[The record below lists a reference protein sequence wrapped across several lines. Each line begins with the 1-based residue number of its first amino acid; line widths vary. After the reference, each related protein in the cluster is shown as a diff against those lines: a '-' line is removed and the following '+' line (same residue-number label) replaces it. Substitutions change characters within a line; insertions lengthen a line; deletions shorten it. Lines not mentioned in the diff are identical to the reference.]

1 MGAKCCTDRKEPA
14 AGDGGER
21 PSKAGLGDK
30 PDRKSVRQS
39 VHANNAYG
47 GTRGISVSYHGK
59 GEDSEKFDKAFEGN
73 DLTAFVEL
81 LSSNEEIE
89 PFEEKMHPWAEDP
102 KTIGALSG
110 TQLAIMASMADKDNK
125 RFKDDIREAGAIA
138 KFVDFLKSGKNDR
151 VQTAVVALSFL
162 TTDNPKNASMLYE
175 AGGMLLYVKMLDSDI
190 AGMRAAV
197 STTLRDMMV
206 ENMEARLKFVE
217 IGGTKGL
224 IKQLNAPHDPSLNH
238 ADVQLEA
245 VLNVQD
251 FLEDESGEPIPEIAR
266 EVVRCGGKDELAKLL
281 QSDDEEVRGS
291 VEEVLAVLEGY

>member
-1 MGAKCCTDRKEPA
+1 MGAKCCTDRKEP
-14 AGDGGER
+14 GGGGGER
-21 PSKAGLGDK
+21 PSKVGIGDK

-47 GTRGISVSYHGK
+47 PSRGISISYQGK
-59 GEDSEKFDKAFEGN
+59 GEDSTKFDQAFEAS
-73 DLTAFVEL
+73 DLKAFVEL

-102 KTIGALSG
+102 KTIGSLAG
-110 TQLAIMASMADKDNK
+110 TQLAILASMAEKENK
-125 RFKDDIREAGAIA
+125 TVKDDIRQAGAIP
-138 KFVDFLKSGKNDR
+138 KLVEFLKSGKNDR

-162 TTDNPKNASMLYE
+162 TTDNVDNAQALYK
-175 AGGMLLYVKMLDSDI
+175 AGGMELYAKLLDCDI

-197 STTLRDMMV
+197 STTLRDMMI

-217 IGGTKGL
+217 LGGTKGL
-224 IKQLNAPHDPSLNH
+224 IQQLNAPHDPSLNH

-251 FLEDESGEPIPEIAR
+251 FLEDENGDVIPEIAR
-266 EVVRCGGKDELAKLL
+266 EVVRCGAKEELTKLL
-281 QSDDEEVRGS
+281 KSDDDEVKGS